1 MYKYYKNNFFFKFY
15 YVCRNRLGDRLDR
28 RMDRVDRVDRQ
39 KPKLD
44 RQTGIYYNKVFI
56 SKYARKSEKNMV
68 SCFYTKFN
76 TSNISLD
83 ETTTRTTKASDET
96 ASSRLGFTD

>member
-1 MYKYYKNNFFFKFY
+1 M
-15 YVCRNRLGDRLDR
+15 
-28 RMDRVDRVDRQ
+28 
-39 KPKLD
+39 PE
-44 RQTGIYYNKVFI
+44 
-56 SKYARKSEKNMV
+56 KSEKNMV